1 MATSARWEEMSRC
14 HAAGKAADTR
24 SSAMALAM
32 QQHIKSRTEVRYE
45 KESVHISGMCPL
57 LQSAPETL

>member
-1 MATSARWEEMSRC
+1 MATSAKWEEMSRC
-14 HAAGKAADTR
+14 HAGGKAVEAR

-32 QQHIKSRTEVRYE
+32 QQHRKSRTEVRYE
-45 KESVHISGMCPL
+45 KESVHINGMCPL